1 MSDCDWLSAFRAKL
15 TVAIAVVPLPVAGA
29 SSEFL
34 TLPSSVCCGRGVAG
48 PSGRAR
54 VS

>member
-29 SSEFL
+29 SS
-34 TLPSSVCCGRGVAG
+34 CGAERESFKGKADKLLRLAQ
-48 PSGRAR
+48 SCE
-54 VS
+54 